1 MKKNKKNDVALE
13 PIAEADRVPLK
24 EKLAYGIGGLMD
36 GGGVSM
42 MSCVMLA
49 YMTKNGIAMTVASTI
64 MMLAKLWDAITDPFM
79 GFISDNTRGKWGRR
93 KPYMFFGGISL
104 FICIFFVFLP
114 VREWGMSVGGFTAYI
129 IILYL
134 IWNTCSTVTQVP
146 YCSMASDIT
155 PSFRERNNANTV
167 KLVFTAIASG
177 LGYVLPLVF
186 IEALTNPDGTGFLF
200 MPQLSSVDFWLCMS
214 IIFGTLF
221 GGGLVICGIFVKERI
236 NPKTPKQKFNFK
248 QFVNS
253 YAVPYKNRSYRWHI
267 VMYVTAFMCMDI
279 ISALAV
285 YYATDVWHGYELF
298 GMKMSSLFIIAPLMV
313 AAVIMFPLARVMMDK
328 KSKQFAFRM
337 GLPFYIGGGIML
349 AVMDPS
355 WAPPILVP
363 IVALIMGLGFGG
375 AQMMPWIIF
384 PDTVDVAEMATAA
397 RPTGTY
403 SGMMTLA
410 RKVGGALGVGM
421 VGWIIGGL
429 GYVENKSDDVA
440 AYIPQSDKVLL
451 TIRLVLGISV
461 AVFITVALIA
471 SFRYKITSAKLT
483 RIRYFIEARK
493 SGKTLTDEESKEREA
508 LVAELY
514 GKVNPA
520 DVVEIV
526 VTEEDKHNAY
536 VEGVESALEEISET
550 DSEISSLEKE
560 LRVAKLENEIELEKG
575 KKTTICT
582 YCGAKNKASDHVCSV
597 CGAKLDD
604 NQSRN

>member
-114 VREWGMSVGGFTAYI
+114 VREWGMPVGGFTAYI

-236 NPKTPKQKFNFK
+236 NPKTPKQRFNFK

-253 YAVPYKNRSYRWHI
+253 YAIPYKNRSYRWHI

-313 AAVIMFPLARVMMDK
+313 AAVVMFPLARVMMDK

-375 AQMMPWIIF
+375 AQMMP
-384 PDTVDVAEMATAA
+384 
-397 RPTGTY
+397 
-403 SGMMTLA
+403 
-410 RKVGGALGVGM
+410 
-421 VGWIIGGL
+421 
-429 GYVENKSDDVA
+429 
-440 AYIPQSDKVLL
+440 
-451 TIRLVLGISV
+451 
-461 AVFITVALIA
+461 
-471 SFRYKITSAKLT
+471 
-483 RIRYFIEARK
+483 
-493 SGKTLTDEESKEREA
+493 
-508 LVAELY
+508 
-514 GKVNPA
+514 
-520 DVVEIV
+520 
-526 VTEEDKHNAY
+526 
-536 VEGVESALEEISET
+536 
-550 DSEISSLEKE
+550 
-560 LRVAKLENEIELEKG
+560 
-575 KKTTICT
+575 
-582 YCGAKNKASDHVCSV
+582 
-597 CGAKLDD
+597 
-604 NQSRN
+604 

>member
-1 MKKNKKNDVALE
+1 MKKEKTKNVTLE

-49 YMTKNGIAMTVASTI
+49 YMTKNGIAMTLASTI
-64 MMLAKLWDAITDPFM
+64 MMIAKFWDAITDPFM

-93 KPYMFFGGISL
+93 KPYMFWGGISL
-104 FICIFFVFLP
+104 LLCIFLVFLP

-129 IILYL
+129 ILMYL
-134 IWNTCSTVTQVP
+134 LWNTCSTVTQVP

-200 MPQLSSVDFWLCMS
+200 VPQLSSTQFWLCMS
-214 IIFGTLF
+214 LVFGTLF

-236 NPKTPKQKFNFK
+236 KPKTPKKHFNLK
-248 QFVNS
+248 QFANS

-267 VMYVTAFMCMDI
+267 VMYVTAFICMDI

-298 GMKMSSLFIIAPLMV
+298 GMKMSSLFIIAPMMV
-313 AAVIMFPLARVMMDK
+313 AAVVMFPLARVMMDK

-349 AVMDPS
+349 AAMDPS

-384 PDTVDVAEMATAA
+384 PDTVDVAEMATGQ

-410 RKVGGALGVGM
+410 RKVGGGLGVGM
-421 VGWIIGGL
+421 VGWVIGAL
-429 GYVENKSDDVA
+429 GYVSNDSNDPA
-440 AYIPQSDKVLL
+440 AYVQQSDAVLL
-451 TIRLVLGISV
+451 TVRLTLGISV
-461 AVFITVALIA
+461 AVFITIALIA
-471 SFRYKITSAKLT
+471 SFRYKITSSKLT

-493 SGKTLTDEESKEREA
+493 SGKALTDEESAEREA
-508 LVAELY
+508 LIAELY
-514 GKVNPA
+514 GKVDPA
-520 DVVEIV
+520 DVVDPTVAVDDEGNLIESAPE
-526 VTEEDKHNAY
+526 TDI
-536 VEGVESALEEISET
+536 VEGVEDAIEEIAVT
-550 DSEISSLEKE
+550 DDEIAQNE
-560 LRVAKLENEIELEKG
+560 VVDVENDD
-575 KKTTICT
+575 KTTVLP
-582 YCGAKNKASDHVCSV
+582 KED
-597 CGAKLDD
+597 
-604 NQSRN
+604 

>member
-1 MKKNKKNDVALE
+1 MKKEKTKNVTLE
-13 PIAEADRVPLK
+13 PIAEADRVPFK

-49 YMTKNGIAMTVASTI
+49 YMTKNGIAMTLASTI
-64 MMLAKLWDAITDPFM
+64 MMIAKFWDAITDPFM

-93 KPYMFFGGISL
+93 KPYMFWGGISL
-104 FICIFFVFLP
+104 LLCIFLVFLP

-129 IILYL
+129 ILMYL
-134 IWNTCSTVTQVP
+134 LWNTCSTVTQVP

-200 MPQLSSVDFWLCMS
+200 VPQLSSTQFWLCMS
-214 IIFGTLF
+214 LVFGTLF

-236 NPKTPKQKFNFK
+236 KPKTPKKHFNLK
-248 QFVNS
+248 QFANS

-267 VMYVTAFMCMDI
+267 VMYVTAFICMDI

-298 GMKMSSLFIIAPLMV
+298 GMKMSSLFIIAPMMV
-313 AAVIMFPLARVMMDK
+313 AAVVMFPLARVMMDK

-349 AVMDPS
+349 AAMDPS

-384 PDTVDVAEMATAA
+384 PDTVDVAEMATGQ

-410 RKVGGALGVGM
+410 RKVGGGLGVGM
-421 VGWIIGGL
+421 VGWVIGAL
-429 GYVENKSDDVA
+429 GYVSNDSNDPA
-440 AYIPQSDKVLL
+440 AYVQQSDAVLL
-451 TIRLVLGISV
+451 TVRLTLGISV
-461 AVFITVALIA
+461 AVFITIALIA
-471 SFRYKITSAKLT
+471 SFRYKITSAKLI

-493 SGKTLTDEESKEREA
+493 SGKALTDEESAEREA
-508 LVAELY
+508 LIAELY
-514 GKVNPA
+514 GKVDPA
-520 DVVEIV
+520 DVVDPTVAVDDEGNLIESAPE
-526 VTEEDKHNAY
+526 TDI
-536 VEGVESALEEISET
+536 VEGVEDAIEEIAVT
-550 DSEISSLEKE
+550 DDEIAQNE
-560 LRVAKLENEIELEKG
+560 VVDVENDD
-575 KKTTICT
+575 KTTVLP
-582 YCGAKNKASDHVCSV
+582 KED
-597 CGAKLDD
+597 
-604 NQSRN
+604 

>member
-1 MKKNKKNDVALE
+1 MRCIVKKEKTKNVTLE
-13 PIAEADRVPLK
+13 PIAEADRVPFK

-49 YMTKNGIAMTVASTI
+49 YMTKNGIAMTLASTI
-64 MMLAKLWDAITDPFM
+64 MMIAKFWDAITDPFM

-93 KPYMFFGGISL
+93 KPYMFWGGISL
-104 FICIFFVFLP
+104 LLCIFLVFLP

-129 IILYL
+129 ILMYL
-134 IWNTCSTVTQVP
+134 LWNTCSTVTQVP

-200 MPQLSSVDFWLCMS
+200 VPQLSSTQFWLCMS
-214 IIFGTLF
+214 LVFGTLF

-236 NPKTPKQKFNFK
+236 KPKTPKKHFNLK
-248 QFVNS
+248 QFANS

-267 VMYVTAFMCMDI
+267 VMYVTAFICMDI

-298 GMKMSSLFIIAPLMV
+298 GMKMSSLFIIAPMMV
-313 AAVIMFPLARVMMDK
+313 AAVVMFPLARVMMDK

-349 AVMDPS
+349 AAMDPS

-384 PDTVDVAEMATAA
+384 PDTVDVAEMATGQ

-410 RKVGGALGVGM
+410 RKVGGGLGVGM
-421 VGWIIGGL
+421 VGWVIGAL
-429 GYVENKSDDVA
+429 GYVSNDSNDPA
-440 AYIPQSDKVLL
+440 AYVQQSDAVLL
-451 TIRLVLGISV
+451 TVRLTLGISV
-461 AVFITVALIA
+461 AVFITIALIS
-471 SFRYKITSAKLT
+471 SFRYKVTSAKLT

-493 SGKTLTDEESKEREA
+493 SGKTLTDEESVEREA

-514 GKVNPA
+514 GKVNPD
-520 DVVEIV
+520 DVVDPSMVDDEGNLIESAPE
-526 VTEEDKHNAY
+526 TDI
-536 VEGVESALEEISET
+536 VEGVEDAIEEIAVT
-550 DSEISSLEKE
+550 DDEIAQNE
-560 LRVAKLENEIELEKG
+560 VVDVENDD
-575 KKTTICT
+575 KTTVLP
-582 YCGAKNKASDHVCSV
+582 NED
-597 CGAKLDD
+597 
-604 NQSRN
+604 

>member
-1 MKKNKKNDVALE
+1 MKKEKTKNVTLE

-49 YMTKNGIAMTVASTI
+49 YMTKNGIAMTLASTI
-64 MMLAKLWDAITDPFM
+64 MMIAKFWDAITDPFM

-93 KPYMFFGGISL
+93 KPYMFWGGYSL
-104 FICIFFVFLP
+104 LCIFLVFLP

-129 IILYL
+129 ILMYL
-134 IWNTCSTVTQVP
+134 LWNTCSTVTQVP

-200 MPQLSSVDFWLCMS
+200 VPQLSSTQFWLCMS
-214 IIFGTLF
+214 LVFGTLF

-236 NPKTPKQKFNFK
+236 KPKTPKKHFNLK
-248 QFVNS
+248 QFANS

-267 VMYVTAFMCMDI
+267 VMYVTAFICMDI

-298 GMKMSSLFIIAPLMV
+298 GMKMSSLFIIAPMMV
-313 AAVIMFPLARVMMDK
+313 AAVVMFPLARVMMDK

-349 AVMDPS
+349 AAMDPS

-384 PDTVDVAEMATAA
+384 PDTVDVAEMATGQ

-410 RKVGGALGVGM
+410 RKVGGGLGVGM
-421 VGWIIGGL
+421 VGWVIGAL
-429 GYVENKSDDVA
+429 GYVSNDSNDPA
-440 AYIPQSDKVLL
+440 AYVQQSDAVLL
-451 TIRLVLGISV
+451 TVRLTLGISV
-461 AVFITVALIA
+461 AVFITIALIA

-493 SGKTLTDEESKEREA
+493 SGKALTDEESAEREA
-508 LVAELY
+508 LIAELY
-514 GKVNPA
+514 GKVDPA
-520 DVVEIV
+520 DVVDPTVAVDDEGNLIESAPE
-526 VTEEDKHNAY
+526 TDI
-536 VEGVESALEEISET
+536 VEGVEDAIEEIAVT
-550 DSEISSLEKE
+550 DDEIAQNE
-560 LRVAKLENEIELEKG
+560 VVDVENDD
-575 KKTTICT
+575 KTTDLP
-582 YCGAKNKASDHVCSV
+582 NED
-597 CGAKLDD
+597 
-604 NQSRN
+604 

>member
-1 MKKNKKNDVALE
+1 MKKEKTKNVTLE

-42 MSCVMLA
+42 MSCVMVA
-49 YMTKNGIAMTVASTI
+49 FMEHNGIALGLATTI
-64 MMLAKLWDAITDPFM
+64 FMIAKLWDAITDPFM

-93 KPYMFFGGISL
+93 KPYMFWGGISL
-104 FICIFFVFLP
+104 LLCIFLVFLP

-129 IILYL
+129 ILMYL
-134 IWNTCSTVTQVP
+134 LWNTCSTVTQVP

-177 LGYVLPLVF
+177 LGYVLPLLF
-186 IEALTNPDGTGFLF
+186 IEALKTDKANWLF
-200 MPQLSSVDFWLCMS
+200 MPKIDGVQFWLLMS
-214 IIFGTLF
+214 IIFGVLF
-221 GGGLVICGIFVKERI
+221 GGGLVICGLFVKERI
-236 NPKTPKQKFNFK
+236 NPKTPKRHFNFK

-267 VMYVTAFMCMDI
+267 AMYVSAFACMDM

-285 YYATDVWHGYELF
+285 YYATDVWKGYKLF
-298 GMKMSSLFIIAPLMV
+298 GMDMSSLFIIAPLMV
-313 AAVIMFPLARVMMDK
+313 AAVVMFPLARVMMDK

-349 AVMDPS
+349 AIMDPS

-384 PDTVDVAEMATAA
+384 PDTVDVAEMATGQ

-410 RKVGGALGVGM
+410 RKVGGALAVGF
-421 VGWIIGGL
+421 VGWVIDPFYLPKDQL
-429 GYVENKSDDVA
+429 GPDGMQ
-440 AYIPQSDKVLL
+440 PQEALL
-451 TIRLVLGISV
+451 AIRLVLGITV
-461 AVFITVALIA
+461 AVLITIALIS
-471 SFRYKITSAKLT
+471 SFRYKVTSAKLT

-493 SGKTLTDEESKEREA
+493 SGKTLTDEESVEREA

-514 GKVNPA
+514 GKVNPD
-520 DVVEIV
+520 DVVDPSMVDDEGNLIESAPE
-526 VTEEDKHNAY
+526 TDI
-536 VEGVESALEEISET
+536 VEGVEDAIEEIAVT
-550 DSEISSLEKE
+550 DDEIAQNE
-560 LRVAKLENEIELEKG
+560 VVDVENDD
-575 KKTTICT
+575 KTTVLP
-582 YCGAKNKASDHVCSV
+582 KED
-597 CGAKLDD
+597 
-604 NQSRN
+604 

>member
-114 VREWGMSVGGFTAYI
+114 VREWGMSVGSFTAYI

-313 AAVIMFPLARVMMDK
+313 AAVVMFPLARVMMDK

-363 IVALIMGLGFGG
+363 IVALVMGLGFGG

-384 PDTVDVAEMATAA
+384 PDTVDVAEMATGA

-520 DVVEIV
+520 DIVEIV
-526 VTEEDKHNAY
+526 VSEEDKHNAY
-536 VEGVESALEEISET
+536 VEGVESALEEISENEEELAVDGQDVQNAVET
-550 DSEISSLEKE
+550 AQNDVESADLQDKTAVDDKE
-560 LRVAKLENEIELEKG
+560 
-575 KKTTICT
+575 
-582 YCGAKNKASDHVCSV
+582 
-597 CGAKLDD
+597 
-604 NQSRN
+604 